1 MRHDSERDAA
11 RFLGADMTQVE
22 REQFSSHLLQC
33 AQCWSEVDQARRG
46 RTVAEATRAAA
57 PAALRD
63 RVRGLVEADR
73 LGAHTSLD
81 AQVSSLEP
89 TTSALRSRL
98 TSRRWLVPAGV
109 PVAAAAALALILILG
124 GGTSEPPSL
133 RQAVADFTAQRL
145 PGAQLPEQR
154 APDLSQL
161 RLQPV
166 GAGGGTY
173 AGLDVDGYAYRDPA
187 GRRVVLYLSDKPF
200 PEAPGAERLAG
211 EDGPWVAQR
220 GDVVVLCARNPH
232 ALLVVGQDDE
242 LVRSTASAL
251 GVL

>member
-1 MRHDSERDAA
+1 MRHDAERDAA
-11 RFLGADMTQVE
+11 RFLGGDMTPAD
-22 REQFSSHLLQC
+22 RDRFSSHLLEC

-46 RTVAEATRAAA
+46 RTLAEATRTAA
-57 PAALRD
+57 PAVLRD
-63 RVRGLVEADR
+63 RVRGLVD
-73 LGAHTSLD
+73 AHTLGR
-81 AQVSSLEP
+81 Q
-89 TTSALRSRL
+89 TTLPLRSRL
-98 TSRRWLVPAGV
+98 TSRRWLLPAGV

-133 RQAVADFTAQRL
+133 RQAVADYSAQRL
-145 PGAQLPEQR
+145 PGDQLPQQR

-161 RLQPV
+161 RLQSV
-166 GAGGGTY
+166 GAGGGSY

-211 EDGPWVAQR
+211 KDGPWVAQR

-242 LVRSTASAL
+242 LVRSTAFAL